1 MMNTSVVENR
11 SVAKHEVVRGRRR
24 ERLFYVG
31 MSVAVAATVFAGF
44 APTYFLKSYFG
55 SPPLTPLLH
64 LHGIVFTSWIVLLLT
79 QTTLVA
85 ANRTNLHRR
94 LGLLGGGIAVMIVVV
109 GTMTAIIRAKQG
121 AAPPGGPPPLV
132 FLAIPLFDMLVFSGL
147 VAAGFYVRRRADVH
161 KRLMLLATISILAA
175 AIARLPFG
183 ILKAGP
189 PAFFGLT
196 DLFIVA
202 CIIYDLIARRRVHRA
217 TVWGGL
223 IIFLSQ
229 PLRLMISGTSAWMAF
244 ATWLTHWVS

>member
-1 MMNTSVVENR
+1 MKPSMVEIKSTAANAVLTS
-11 SVAKHEVVRGRRR
+11 RRR

-31 MSVAVAATVFAGF
+31 ISVVVATTVFAGF
-44 APTYFLKSYFG
+44 ARTYFLKAYFG
-55 SPPLTPLLH
+55 SPPLIPLLH

-85 ANRTNLHRR
+85 ANRTDVHRR
-94 LGLLGGGIAVMIVVV
+94 LGIVGGVIAVMMVVV

-132 FLAIPLFDMLVFSGL
+132 FLAIPLFDMLIFSSL
-147 VAAGFYVRRRADVH
+147 VTAGFYFRRRPDVH
-161 KRLMLLATISILAA
+161 KRLMVLATISILAA

-202 CIIYDLIARRRVHRA
+202 CVLYDLIARGRPHRA

-229 PLRLMISGTSAWMAF
+229 PLRLMIAGTSAWMAF